1 MQPLK
6 VTIVPVT
13 PFAAEL
19 LDRRVHGD
27 QPRRDRRS
35 GRRCRAHPR
44 GDRSAQ
50 GRAGEDPADARPH
63 RSCGR
68 RGRTRRGAVA
78 ADRGAG
84 RARRVSARRTSK
96 STGRSASASRTCATS
111 SRRAGWSKARP
122 ISIGDLTFS
131 VLHVPGH
138 TPGHLVFV
146 NAPMR
151 FALVGDTLFQG
162 SVGRTDFPYG
172 SHEQLI
178 DGIKG
183 KLLPLG
189 DDVTILPG
197 HGPASTIGAERRGNG
212 FLQKLT
218 RKLPRARQQSVNGPV
233 SSESY
238 QWMNFLHWDRTPCP
252 AMRHPRS
259 SRR

>member
-13 PFAAEL
+13 PIQQNCSIVVCTATNQAAIVDPGGDVSNIRKAIDQLKVTPERILLTHGHFDHAGGAAEL
-19 LDRRVHGD
+19 AEALSIPIEGPD
-27 QPRRDRRS
+27 QRDGFLLSDLQTS
-35 GRRCRAHPR
+35 GARF
-44 GDRSAQ
+44 GIT
-50 GRAGEDPADARPH
+50 DARNVKP
-63 RSCGR
+63 
-68 RGRTRRGAVA
+68 TRWLVEGETVN
-78 ADRGAG
+78 
-84 RARRVSARRTSK
+84 V
-96 STGRSASASRTCATS
+96 
-111 SRRAGWSKARP
+111 
-122 ISIGDLTFS
+122 GDLTFN

-146 NAPMR
+146 NAPSR

-178 DGIKG
+178 SGIKQ

-212 FLQKLT
+212 FLQ
-218 RKLPRARQQSVNGPV
+218 
-233 SSESY
+233 
-238 QWMNFLHWDRTPCP
+238 D
-252 AMRHPRS
+252 
-259 SRR
+259 